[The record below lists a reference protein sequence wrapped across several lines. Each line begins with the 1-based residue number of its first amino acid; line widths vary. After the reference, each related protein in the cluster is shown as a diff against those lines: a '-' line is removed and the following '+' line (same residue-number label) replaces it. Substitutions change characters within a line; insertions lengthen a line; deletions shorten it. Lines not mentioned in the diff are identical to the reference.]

1 MEFGDGWIGGWVR
14 GQVTS
19 KRKEMR
25 GKRPKGTS
33 WFVLLDYTAVTV
45 TVTVTV
51 HYEAFT
57 SSSTA
62 PVPSVAARQV
72 KVAQSLLTAVS
83 TSLAE

>member
-45 TVTVTV
+45 TV
-51 HYEAFT
+51 HYDSFT